1 MNLNKNTFQSLA
13 ANRTGL
19 IRNDTM
25 EGRNYIVTP
34 MIMLLE
40 GVHQG
45 SGGPLYYPPEELS
58 KTPVVWNH
66 KPVVVYHPQVN
77 GVGVSACMPDI
88 LTSRKIGVIMNTV
101 FEDGKLKA
109 EAWIDLDRAKAVD
122 ERIVSAIENKAV
134 MELST
139 GLFTDN
145 ENVEG
150 EWRGE
155 KYIAIARN
163 YRPDHLALLP
173 DIKGA
178 CSIEDGAG
186 FLRLNSQKNC
196 IIIDVDKIFTK
207 NNRKEITMNKEKIV
221 QSLIK
226 NEMTNWKDEDKDVL
240 MELEESV
247 LEKMVPI
254 EINKEKEPEKPAKT
268 EAVTNE
274 VSKEKPITVEKFIAE
289 QVPSELQAV
298 LMNGLRSYNKE
309 KTELIK
315 SITDNQNNKFTED
328 QLKSKDN
335 EELRN
340 ISLLANSTSKEQDVV
355 RFINYSG
362 QGDPVNVNAEVK
374 MEPLS
379 LPTIDFSKK

>member
-1 MNLNKNTFQSLA
+1 
-13 ANRTGL
+13 
-19 IRNDTM
+19 
-25 EGRNYIVTP
+25 

>member
-122 ERIVSAIENKAV
+122 DRIVSAIENKAV

-362 QGDPVNVNAEVK
+362 QGDPLNVNAEVK